1 MIFFKACPRCHGD
14 LHINQDMYGQ
24 YKECLQCGYMV
35 DVNREHKTGGDNNL
49 WALQVTPSKKEKGT
63 TRGG

>member
-35 DVNREHKTGGDNNL
+35 DVNREHKTGGDNL
-49 WALQVTPSKKEKGT
+49 RTLSITPPKKKKSAT
-63 TRGG
+63 CGG